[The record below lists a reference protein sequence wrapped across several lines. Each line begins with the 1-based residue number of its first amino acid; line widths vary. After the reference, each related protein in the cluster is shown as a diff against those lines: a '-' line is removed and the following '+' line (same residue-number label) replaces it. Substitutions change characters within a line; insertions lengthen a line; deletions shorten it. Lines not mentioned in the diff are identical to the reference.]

1 MSIRVGVAGAGSMG
15 RNHARVYGLL
25 EDVELTAVYDQDR
38 GRAEAVVAEF
48 GGTVV
53 GTLEELAACCDAV
66 SVVVPTEAHLA
77 VGGELLDRGVSV
89 LVEKPI
95 AFTEKEAEALV
106 LKATETGRI
115 LQVGHI
121 ERFNPVLRELEKQL
135 THPKFIEAHRLS
147 PFPNRSMDI
156 GVVLDLMIHDLE
168 VILHLVRS
176 PIASIDAVG
185 VAVLTRHEDI
195 ANARIRFENGCVANI
210 TASRI
215 SPDRMRKIRV
225 FQEEC
230 YLSLDYQEQK
240 GKIYYR
246 EGAQISCKE
255 VEVEKDEPL
264 KLELGAFVESVREK
278 KTPTVTG
285 QQGAAA
291 LEVALEITRLI
302 QAGNA
307 AG

>member
-1 MSIRVGVAGAGSMG
+1 MG

-25 EDVELTAVYDQDR
+25 DGVELVGVYDQDKS
-38 GRAEAVVAEF
+38 RAEAVVAEF
-48 GGTVV
+48 GGEVAE
-53 GTLEELAACCDAV
+53 TLEELAERCDAV
-66 SVVVPTEAHLA
+66 SVVVPTEAHLV
-77 VGGELLDRGVSV
+77 VGGDLLGRGVNV

-95 AFTEKEAEALV
+95 AANEADAEALV
-106 LKATETGRI
+106 RKAADSERI

-185 VAVLTRHEDI
+185 VAVLTKHEDI

-230 YLSLDYQEQK
+230 YLSLDYQEQE

-246 EGAQISCKE
+246 DGMQIGRKE

-264 KLELGAFVESVREK
+264 KLELGAFVDSVREQK
-278 KTPTVTG
+278 APTVTG

-302 QAGNA
+302 HAGM
-307 AG
+307 